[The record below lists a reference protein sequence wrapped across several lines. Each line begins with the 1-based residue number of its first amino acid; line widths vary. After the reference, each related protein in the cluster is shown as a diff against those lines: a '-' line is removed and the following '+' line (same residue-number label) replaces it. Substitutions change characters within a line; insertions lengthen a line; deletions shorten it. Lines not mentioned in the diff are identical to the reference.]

1 MEQGVKI
8 YTAHNL
14 HHIRT
19 SEVNLTCVY
28 TNHVTSIACE
38 TVVLVTMRLPVD
50 DLCHS
55 NLSTMRIGD
64 AYGPSRI
71 AMAVYSGHQYA
82 RDLGRRRGEPNR
94 FRRELVEIARQTGS
108 ID

>member
-64 AYGPSRI
+64 AHGPSTI
-71 AMAVYSGHQYA
+71 AAAVYSGHQYA
-82 RDLGRRRGEPNR
+82 RDLGRTRGEPHTL
-94 FRRELVEIARQTGS
+94 RRELIEISSQTGA